1 MPARPETIVSVP
13 ESVDVVIV
21 GAGIAG
27 LTAAHRLVEKGRS
40 VAVLEARE
48 RVGGRLFGITVGER
62 VVQLGGRWT
71 GPGQDRVKRLASE
84 LGVDVRPLQIA
95 TDAARQ
101 RGHGLDIEPA
111 VRVMDA
117 LGAQVPLDAPWAAP
131 DAARFDSQTL
141 ATWLDHT
148 WNRETAAAL
157 ASMLA
162 GFLPEPQECSLLH
175 ALTYLKSNG
184 GFAHILGLDGPPHDS
199 EVFTQGAHALTDR
212 LADRL
217 AGRIRLSLPVHT
229 IRQSEGGVVAETGR
243 AAVSARH
250 AIVAVP
256 PVLAGRLNYEPA
268 MAPERDYLTQRMPI
282 RGKYAVAA
290 LYDEP
295 FWRAE
300 GASGTVATDNIY
312 AWDEGGDE
320 RPACISALMSMP
332 RSRELRVLTPDQRRR
347 AVLDDIAASLG
358 PRACD
363 AVDFHEVDWAGEA
376 WSRGCNS
383 YLVPGAWTRYGGAL
397 RPPVGRLLWAGA
409 EYAAVFIGQMEGAV
423 RTAELAVE
431 AIIGD
436 G

>member
-1 MPARPETIVSVP
+1 MSSPD
-13 ESVDVVIV
+13 SVDVVVV

-48 RVGGRLFGITVGER
+48 RVGGRLFGFTVGER

-71 GPGQDRVKRLASE
+71 GPGQDRVKRLALE
-84 LGVDVRPLQIA
+84 LGVDVRPLQVA

-101 RGHGLDIEPA
+101 RGHGLDIESA

-141 ATWLDHT
+141 ATWLGQT
-148 WNRETAAAL
+148 WHRETASAL
-157 ASMLA
+157 ADMLA

-217 AGRIRLSLPVHT
+217 GDRIRLSSPVHAV
-229 IRQSEGGVVAETGR
+229 RQDQDGAVVETGR

-256 PVLAGRLNYEPA
+256 PVLAGRISYEPA
-268 MAPERDYLTQRMPI
+268 MSPERDYLTQRMPI
-282 RGKYAVAA
+282 RGKYAIAA

-300 GASGTVATDNIY
+300 GGGGTVATDNVY

-332 RSRELRVLTPDQRRR
+332 RSRELQAMTPDRRRR
-347 AVLDDIAASLG
+347 AVLDDIAAGLG

-363 AVDFHEVDWAGEA
+363 ATDFHEVHWAGEA

-383 YLVPGAWTRYGGAL
+383 YLVPGAWTRYGRAL
-397 RPPVGRLLWAGA
+397 RPPVGRLHWAGA
-409 EYAAVFIGQMEGAV
+409 EYASVFIGQMEGAV
-423 RTAELAVE
+423 RSAELAVE